1 MAAKR
6 KREDD
11 GLVSID
17 EKKDDAG
24 RLMERT

>member
-6 KREDD
+6 KSEDD

-24 RLMERT
+24 RLMGQT